1 MTSQQIRRSFI
12 DFFKAKGHSLLP
24 GASLVPD
31 AMSTTLFTIAGM
43 EPFVPVFLGLE
54 PAPAPR
60 VVTVQRCL
68 RVAGGKNDIEN
79 VGRSGR
85 HGTFLEMLGNFSFG
99 DYYKREAIQFAWE
112 YLTVTLGLSADRL
125 QATVYVDDDE
135 AAEIWHRDIGL
146 GRDRISR
153 FVEDNFWDMGP
164 TGPCGPCS
172 EVFYDLGES
181 VGCGRAD
188 CGVGC
193 THCNRHIELWNLVFQ
208 QYDRDR
214 DGILHPLP
222 KRCIDTGLGFERLCM
237 VLAGKTSIFDT
248 DLYQEI
254 IAALPRGTSSSLEA
268 DEQAVHRR
276 IISDHARAVVFLIA
290 DGVSPSNTDRG
301 YVLRYLIRRAVR
313 SGRVLGYAS
322 GFLSALVPAVVRTLA
337 DGYPELPPAAER
349 VAGVLAGEERQFDET
364 LQRGTRRLTEAIAA
378 LRAQGA
384 AVLSGRDVFELH
396 DTYGFP
402 PELTAEMAGEAG
414 MSVDMD
420 GYRASMEEQRERARR
435 DAQAKRLDLR
445 VGAADA
451 DAGASLPDS
460 EFVGYDS
467 LTESSPIAALYDSS
481 GASVA
486 TLEAGQEGVVLL
498 ARTPFYAERGGQVG
512 DRGVL
517 ARSGASFDVQ
527 DAQYRDK
534 SHRHIMHKG
543 RVRDGHIAVGDVVD
557 AFVDPAWRREIR
569 RHHTVTH
576 LLQRALKDVAGE
588 GVSQRGSAV
597 FPDRTRFD
605 FESPVGAL
613 AKDQRSQV
621 VAQVNELI
629 RADHHIGVQTMP
641 FEEAARRGAVFMK
654 GERYGDVVRVVTFG
668 PSVELC
674 GGTHVD
680 STGEIGHF
688 VLLSESAIGA
698 GIRRVE
704 GLVSQ
709 AADAYVERIRD
720 AAEDAGSMLASTVE
734 QLPESV
740 AKLNRDRKELEKRIA
755 ALQVQLAQTRASEHL
770 ENVQDIDGV
779 AYLAV
784 HARGEEGVAVKD
796 LAESLRAK
804 FKSGVLAVAGRE
816 NGKVGI
822 VVSVS
827 SDLVKRGLSAKDVF
841 ATIAAHVDGK
851 GGGSPVW
858 AQGAG
863 KNEAGIDAGFASVP
877 PVIRESLRG

>member
-1 MTSQQIRRSFI
+1 MTSQQIRRSFV
-12 DFFKAKGHSLLP
+12 DFFKAKGHTLLP

-43 EPFVPVFLGLE
+43 EPFVPVFLGTE

-99 DYYKREAIQFAWE
+99 DYYKREAIAFAWE
-112 YLTVTLGLSADRL
+112 YLTVTLGLPAERL
-125 QATVYVDDDE
+125 QATVHVDDDE
-135 AAEIWHRDIGL
+135 AADIWHRDIGL
-146 GRDRISR
+146 TRDRISR

-172 EVFYDLGES
+172 EIFYDLGEAA
-181 VGCGRAD
+181 GCGKAD

-193 THCNRHIELWNLVFQ
+193 AQCNRHIELWNLVFQ

-214 DGILHPLP
+214 DGVLHPLP
-222 KRCIDTGLGFERLCM
+222 KRCIDTGMGFERLCM

-248 DLYQEI
+248 DLYQDI
-254 IAALPRGTSSSLEA
+254 IAAMPRGTPSSLDSE
-268 DEQAVHRR
+268 EQAVHRR

-290 DGVSPSNTDRG
+290 DGVSPGNTDRG
-301 YVLRYLIRRAVR
+301 YVLRYLIRRAAR
-313 SGRVLGYAS
+313 SGRVLGFDS
-322 GFLSALVPAVVRTLA
+322 GFLSALVPSVVRTLA
-337 DGYPELPPAAER
+337 DGYPELTTAAER
-349 VAGVLAGEERQFDET
+349 VAAVLAGEERQFDET
-364 LQRGTRRLTEAIAA
+364 LQRGTRRLTDAIAA
-378 LRAQGA
+378 LRSQGA
-384 AVLSGRDVFELH
+384 TVLSGRDVFELH

-402 PELTAEMAGEAG
+402 PELTAEMAGETG

-420 GYRASMEEQRERARR
+420 GYRASMDEQRERARR

-445 VGAADA
+445 VGAAGA
-451 DAGASLPDS
+451 DTGAALPDS
-460 EFVGYDS
+460 EFIGYES
-467 LTESSPIAALYDSS
+467 LAGSSPVEALYDPS

-486 TLEAGQEGVVLL
+486 ALEAGQEGVVLL
-498 ARTPFYAERGGQVG
+498 ARTPFYAERGGQMG
-512 DRGVL
+512 DRGEL
-517 ARSGASFDVQ
+517 ARSGTSFEVQ
-527 DAQYRDK
+527 DVQYRDK
-534 SHRHIMHKG
+534 SHRHILHKG
-543 RVRDGHIAVGDVVD
+543 RVREGRIAVGDVVD

-576 LLQRALKDVAGE
+576 LLQRALKDVAGK

-605 FESPVGAL
+605 FESPVGPL
-613 AKDQRSQV
+613 GKEQRSQV
-621 VAQVNELI
+621 IAQVNELI
-629 RADHHIGVQTMP
+629 RADYHIGVQTMP
-641 FEEAARRGAVFMK
+641 FDEAVRRGAVFMK

-709 AADAYVERIRD
+709 AADAYVERVRD
-720 AAEDAGSMLASTVE
+720 AAEDAGSILASTVE

-755 ALQVQLAQTRASEHL
+755 ALQAQLAQTRASAHL
-770 ENVQDIDGV
+770 ENVQDVDGV

-784 HARGEEGVAVKD
+784 HAAGDEGVAVKD

-841 ATIAAHVDGK
+841 AAIAAHADAK
-851 GGGSPVW
+851 GGGSPAW

-863 KNEAGIDAGFASVP
+863 KNEDGIAAGFASVP
-877 PVIRESLRG
+877 AMIRESLRA

>member
-1 MTSQQIRRSFI
+1 MTSQQIRRSFV
-12 DFFKAKGHSLLP
+12 DFFKAKGHIHLP

-43 EPFVPVFLGLE
+43 EPFVPVFLGNE
-54 PAPAPR
+54 PAPALR

-99 DYYKREAIQFAWE
+99 DYYKREAIQYAWE
-112 YLTVTLGLSADRL
+112 YLTVALGLPADRL
-125 QATVYVDDDE
+125 RATVHVDDDE

-146 GRDRISR
+146 TRDRISR

-172 EVFYDLGES
+172 EIFFDLGEAA
-181 VGCGRAD
+181 GCGRAD

-193 THCNRHIELWNLVFQ
+193 AHCNRHIELWNLVFQ
-208 QYDRDR
+208 QFDRDR
-214 DGILHPLP
+214 DGVLHALP
-222 KRCIDTGLGFERLCM
+222 KRCIDTGMGFERLCM

-248 DLYQEI
+248 DLYQDI
-254 IAALPRGTSSSLEA
+254 IAALPHGTQSPLEA
-268 DEQAVHRR
+268 GEQAVHRR
-276 IISDHARAVVFLIA
+276 IIADHARSAVFLIA

-313 SGRVLGYAS
+313 SGRMLGFAS
-322 GFLSALVPAVVRTLA
+322 GFLSALVPPVVQTLA
-337 DGYPELPPAAER
+337 DGYPELTPAAER
-349 VAGVLAGEERQFDET
+349 IAAVLAGEERQFDET

-384 AVLSGRDVFELH
+384 DVLSGRDVFELH

-414 MSVDMD
+414 MGVDMD

-435 DAQAKRLDLR
+435 DAQSKRLDLR
-445 VGAADA
+445 VGAEA
-451 DAGASLPDS
+451 DAGPTLPDS
-460 EFVGYDS
+460 EFIGYES
-467 LTESSPIAALYDSS
+467 LAGSSPVVALYDVT

-486 TLEAGQEGVVLL
+486 ALEAGEEGVVLL

-512 DRGVL
+512 DRGEL
-517 ARSGASFDVQ
+517 ARSGASFAVQ

-534 SHRHIMHKG
+534 SHRHILHKG
-543 RVRDGHIAVGDVVD
+543 RVREGRIAVGDVVD

-613 AKDQRSQV
+613 AKEQRSQV
-621 VAQVNELI
+621 VGLVNDLI
-629 RADHHIGVQTMP
+629 RADHHIGVQTMS

-709 AADAYVERIRD
+709 AADAYVERVRD

-755 ALQVQLAQTRASEHL
+755 MLQAQLAETRASAHL
-770 ENVQDIDGV
+770 ENVQNIEGV

-784 HARGEEGVAVKD
+784 HAAGEEGIAVKD

-841 ATIAAHVDGK
+841 ATIAAHVDAK
-851 GGGSPVW
+851 GGGNPAW

-877 PVIRESLRG
+877 PLIRESLRG